1 MVYNL
6 IHTVFVMQ
14 LPWHWECRGDGG
26 CAGGRERS
34 QREGPV
40 VAEGGGVDLA
50 QRLLLPLPTHQLWIQ
65 DPPWKVCPGL
75 PAGTG
80 ILSAAQHADCALIS
94 QDAGLLLGAWKI
106 GDTQWT
112 TTAREA
118 DDCVQMY
125 FPFHQH
131 SSQTP
136 GSWERTSRLCSPLIS
151 TCHCSAET
159 SRKGFW
165 MPNLDNEHQM
175 LMFIFK
181 YWHTTYA
188 IKHTVWVFG
197 FHCECPRD
205 QKQKWEGKQRNR
217 AMELAR
223 SVQCFCKKYLRTSGH
238 CSWFKIMSWLQK
250 LGNTHGSFTIAA
262 PRWWEPGWLIF
273 HIFYNED
280 VLLYDQGENV

>member
-14 LPWHWECRGDGG
+14 LPWHWECPGDGG

-65 DPPWKVCPGL
+65 DPPWKACPGL

-80 ILSAAQHADCALIS
+80 ILSAAQHADCPLTS

-106 GDTQWT
+106 GYMQWR

-131 SSQTP
+131 SSQAP
-136 GSWERTSRLCSPLIS
+136 GSWERKSRLCSPLIS

-181 YWHTTYA
+181 YWHTTYLLLNTRCGGLGFIVNA
-188 IKHTVWVFG
+188 QGTKNKNEKENKETGQWNLPGLCSASVRNIWGHLDTVAG
-197 FHCECPRD
+197 LKLCLD
-205 QKQKWEGKQRNR
+205 S
-217 AMELAR
+217 R
-223 SVQCFCKKYLRTSGH
+223 SLE
-238 CSWFKIMSWLQK
+238 
-250 LGNTHGSFTIAA
+250 THMGAS
-262 PRWWEPGWLIF
+262 P
-273 HIFYNED
+273 
-280 VLLYDQGENV
+280 LLHPDGESQDD